1 MCGGGDDE
9 DAARSRRLR
18 RNDSVDLRRG
28 PPSSWSNAERAFGQR
43 VGQTRGL
50 RKCADICGGSRVV
63 TSAPWHGS
71 VDGRRLPACVTGTK
85 AAGCAFSRKRKR
97 TRLDA
102 SAQRRLTAPIGSSP
116 IVRNPFDRRNSGA
129 GAWSAQ
135 IHRAALGDRF
145 KACGAIDAVHIE
157 SAAGSEKTCACFA
170 ISGSFE
176 NSLETPDSFA
186 WGAARAFRVGFEPTE
201 EMAAA
206 REQAPRW
213 TFAKVA
219 ELRPDK
225 GRRSLSRAEGRSA
238 RSATPRQSSDAP
250 PKRVDQVLKE
260 RTGASED

>member
-9 DAARSRRLR
+9 DAARSRGLR
-18 RNDSVDLRRG
+18 HIDLRRG

-50 RKCADICGGSRVV
+50 RKCADICGESRVV

-71 VDGRRLPACVTGTK
+71 VDGRRLPACVIGTR

-102 SAQRRLTAPIGSSP
+102 SAQRQPCRRMAGPIGSSF

-129 GAWSAQ
+129 GAWSAR
-135 IHRAALGDRF
+135 IHSATLGDQF

-157 SAAGSEKTCACFA
+157 SAAGSEKTCACFVN
-170 ISGSFE
+170 SGSFQ

-186 WGAARAFRVGFEPTE
+186 WGAARAFRVGFQPTE

-213 TFAKVA
+213 TFAKVLNGA
-219 ELRPDK
+219 HIREEGGRCRVPSGGARAQQRLANRAARRRRRNELTK
-225 GRRSLSRAEGRSA
+225 S
-238 RSATPRQSSDAP
+238 
-250 PKRVDQVLKE
+250 
-260 RTGASED
+260 